1 MTINYL
7 GSISANDLPATFTKF
22 FVEPVSVGFP
32 SPANDYLESPIDL
45 NQYLIKNGA
54 ATFLVRVSGD
64 SMLDANIADQTT
76 RAIVAALQK
85 SDFQDNIDEV
95 FKSVNPF
102 TDSLE
107 RLNTAL
113 SDAKLLKTINDEFPK
128 LGGALA
134 TLANQSIETVKSFVL
149 LSGGIQNLQNLQK
162 SHN

>member
-64 SMLDANIADQTT
+64 SMLDANIADQ
-76 RAIVAALQK
+76 AILVVDRSLKPKHGSIVVASLDG
-85 SDFQDNIDEV
+85 DFVCKRLHLKPRLCLLPENPKYQPIYIQHGQDLDIMGTV
-95 FKSVNPF
+95 
-102 TDSLE
+102 
-107 RLNTAL
+107 TA
-113 SDAKLLKTINDEFPK
+113 AINKFE
-128 LGGALA
+128 
-134 TLANQSIETVKSFVL
+134 
-149 LSGGIQNLQNLQK
+149 
-162 SHN
+162 

>member
-64 SMLDANIADQTT
+64 SMLDANIADQ
-76 RAIVAALQK
+76 AILIVDRSLKPKHGSIVVASLDGDFVCKRLQLKPRLCLLPENPKYKPIYIQHGQAL
-85 SDFQDNIDEV
+85 DIMGTV
-95 FKSVNPF
+95 
-102 TDSLE
+102 
-107 RLNTAL
+107 TA
-113 SDAKLLKTINDEFPK
+113 AINKFE
-128 LGGALA
+128 
-134 TLANQSIETVKSFVL
+134 
-149 LSGGIQNLQNLQK
+149 
-162 SHN
+162 